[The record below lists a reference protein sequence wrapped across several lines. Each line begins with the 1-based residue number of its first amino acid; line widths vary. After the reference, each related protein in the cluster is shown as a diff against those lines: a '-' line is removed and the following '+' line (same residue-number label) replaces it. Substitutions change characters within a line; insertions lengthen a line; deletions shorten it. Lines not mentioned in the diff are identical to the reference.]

1 MEEKLELSDDDCRR
15 YYQLVQDKVSP
26 EKTEY
31 IHKPSFVIHEGSNQ
45 DEEDL
50 GLAFND
56 SPQTSNTILPRRATL
71 RYFEKE
77 PPEDDIEDE
86 DAQYNKNCFN
96 DSVIQNGDGHYII
109 EDDAWSDYWD
119 SGVDDIDDGIMK
131 YMLPP
136 TQTSETSLNSAF
148 YPKQDQHITDN
159 PTRKFSKVI
168 KWQKEV

>member
-15 YYQLVQDKVSP
+15 YYQLVQKNVSP

-50 GLAFND
+50 GLAFQD
-56 SPQTSNTILPRRATL
+56 SPQTSNNILPRKATL

-77 PPEDDIEDE
+77 PPEDDSEDE
-86 DAQYNKNCFN
+86 DANRFN
-96 DSVIQNGDGHYII
+96 ESVIQNGDGHYII

-131 YMLPP
+131 YMQPP

-159 PTRKFSKVI
+159 PTRKFSKVV
-168 KWQKEV
+168 KC